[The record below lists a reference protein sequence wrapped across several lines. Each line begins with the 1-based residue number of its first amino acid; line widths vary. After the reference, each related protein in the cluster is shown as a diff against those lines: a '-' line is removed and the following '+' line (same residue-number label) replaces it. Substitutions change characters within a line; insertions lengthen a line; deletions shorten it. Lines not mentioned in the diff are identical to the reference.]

1 MPGPILPPELRA
13 TVSVGVRDLKAH
25 LEEPAGRSEL
35 AALTQVRTGLTAEL
49 GSGAKPQSMKAATA
63 TLSLIGTLPADL
75 VGHAEAPLVD
85 PGALSERQA
94 LTAGAAAVQVLALGA
109 QSLLTGVR
117 AEESTPDSI
126 VHAHGN
132 S

>member
-63 TLSLIGTLPADL
+63 TLALIGDLPADL

-85 PGALSERQA
+85 PVCAHRSPGPDRGRRRR
-94 LTAGAAAVQVLALGA
+94 AGAGA
-109 QSLLTGVR
+109 RGRS
-117 AEESTPDSI
+117 PC
-126 VHAHGN
+126 
-132 S
+132 